1 MSPLEPQSAADY
13 DDRSTEAVKSVL
25 LEIGQI
31 LGSYKGK
38 FVVVGGLIPWLL
50 QNDEDMP
57 HVGTLDIDLGLDPSV
72 LADGEYASL
81 IELLK
86 GHGYRQRDDLNPNL
100 KRFQL
105 VRELPQ
111 EDGSSPIE
119 VVVDFLMQ
127 SDAKVAKNNPPLV
140 EDFRVQGVKGTD
152 LAIRLAENFRL
163 SGSMPGGGTNTVNI
177 SVCSIPAFLVMK
189 GFASENRH
197 KQKDAYDR
205 YYVVRNYRDSI
216 SALAEACRPV
226 LNEPEGL
233 EGYGYIDG
241 KFAAFDAYGPT
252 SVRKF
257 VEETDVLQER
267 TPEQWQRDAFGV
279 VDQWLRLLGLREQGP
294 CDYAQI

>member
-13 DDRSTEAVKSVL
+13 DDRSIEAVKSVL

-50 QNDEDMP
+50 QNDEEMP
-57 HVGTLDIDLGLDPSV
+57 HVGSLDIDLGLDPSA
-72 LADGEYASL
+72 LADGKYASL
-81 IELLK
+81 IKLLK
-86 GHGYRQRDDLNPNL
+86 GQGYRQRNDLNPEL
-100 KRFQL
+100 KPFQL

-111 EDGSSPIE
+111 EDGSAPIE

-127 SDAKVAKNNPPLV
+127 RNVKVAKNDPPLL
-140 EDFRVQGVKGTD
+140 EDFRVQGVNGTE

-163 SGSMPGGGTNTVNI
+163 SGSMPGGGTNTVTI

-189 GFASENRH
+189 GFVIQNRH
-197 KQKDAYDR
+197 KQKDAYDI
-205 YYVVRNYRDSI
+205 YYVVRNYRDGI

-226 LNEPEGL
+226 LNEPEGR

-241 KFAAFDAYGPT
+241 KFGAFDDYGPT

-267 TPEQWQRDAFGV
+267 TPDQWQQDAFGV
-279 VDQWLRLLGLREQGP
+279 VDRWLKELGLRES
-294 CDYAQI
+294 

>member
-13 DDRSTEAVKSVL
+13 DDRSTQAVKSVL

-50 QNDEDMP
+50 QNDEEMP
-57 HVGTLDIDLGLDPSV
+57 HVGSLDIDLGLDPSA

-81 IELLK
+81 IKLLI
-86 GHGYRQRDDLNPNL
+86 GQGYRQRNDLNPEL
-100 KRFQL
+100 KPFQL

-111 EDGSSPIE
+111 EDGSSSIE

-127 SDAKVAKNNPPLV
+127 RNVRTAKNDPPLV
-140 EDFRVQGVKGTD
+140 EGFRVQGVKGTD

-163 SGSMPGGGTNTVNI
+163 SGSMPGGGANTVTI

-189 GFASENRH
+189 GFAIENRH
-197 KQKDAYDR
+197 KQKDAYDI
-205 YYVVRNYRDSI
+205 YYVVRNYRDGI
-216 SALAEACRPV
+216 TALAEACRPV
-226 LNEPEGL
+226 LSEPEGL
-233 EGYGYIDG
+233 EGYGYING
-241 KFAAFDAYGPT
+241 KFAAFDAYGPA

-267 TPEQWQRDAFGV
+267 TPEQWQQDAFGV
-279 VDQWLRLLGLREQGP
+279 VDRWLKELGLRES
-294 CDYAQI
+294 

>member
-13 DDRSTEAVKSVL
+13 DDRSTQAVKSVL

-57 HVGTLDIDLGLDPSV
+57 HVGSLDIDIDIDIDLGLDPSA

-81 IELLK
+81 IKLLK
-86 GHGYRQRDDLNPNL
+86 GQGYRQRNDLDPEL
-100 KRFQL
+100 KPFQL

-127 SDAKVAKNNPPLV
+127 RNVKVAKNDPPLV
-140 EDFRVQGVKGTD
+140 EDFRVQEVNGTD
-152 LAIRLAENFRL
+152 LALRLAETFRL
-163 SGSMPGGGTNTVNI
+163 SGSMPGGGINTVTI
-177 SVCSIPAFLVMK
+177 SVCSIPAFLLMK
-189 GFASENRH
+189 GFAIENRH
-197 KQKDAYDR
+197 KQKDAYDI
-205 YYVVRNYRDSI
+205 YYVVRNYRDGI

-233 EGYGYIDG
+233 EGYSYIDG

-279 VDQWLRLLGLREQGP
+279 VDRWLKELGLRES
-294 CDYAQI
+294 

>member
-38 FVVVGGLIPWLL
+38 LVVVGGLIPWLL
-50 QNDEDMP
+50 QNDEEMP
-57 HVGTLDIDLGLDPSV
+57 HVGSLDIDLGLDPSA

-81 IELLK
+81 IKLLK
-86 GHGYRQRDDLNPNL
+86 GQGYRQRNDLNPEL
-100 KRFQL
+100 KPFQL

-111 EDGSSPIE
+111 EDGSAPIE

-127 SDAKVAKNNPPLV
+127 RNVKVAKNDPPLL
-140 EDFRVQGVKGTD
+140 EDFRVQGVNGTE

-163 SGSMPGGGTNTVNI
+163 SGSMPGGGTNTVTI

-189 GFASENRH
+189 GFVIQNRH
-197 KQKDAYDR
+197 KQKDAYDI
-205 YYVVRNYRDSI
+205 YYVVRNYRDGI

-226 LNEPEGL
+226 LKEPEGR

-241 KFAAFDAYGPT
+241 KFGAFDDYGPT

-267 TPEQWQRDAFGV
+267 TPDQWQQDAFGV
-279 VDQWLRLLGLREQGP
+279 VDRWLKELGLRES
-294 CDYAQI
+294 

>member
-50 QNDEDMP
+50 QNDEEMP
-57 HVGTLDIDLGLDPSV
+57 HVGSLDIDLGLDPSA

-81 IELLK
+81 IKLLK
-86 GHGYRQRDDLNPNL
+86 GQGYRQRNDLNPEL
-100 KRFQL
+100 KPFQL

-111 EDGSSPIE
+111 EDGSAPIE

-127 SDAKVAKNNPPLV
+127 RNVKVAKNDPPLL
-140 EDFRVQGVKGTD
+140 EDFRVQGVNGTD

-163 SGSMPGGGTNTVNI
+163 SGSMPGGGTNTVTI

-189 GFASENRH
+189 GFAIQNRH
-197 KQKDAYDR
+197 KQKDAYDI
-205 YYVVRNYRDSI
+205 YYVVRNYRDGI
-216 SALAEACRPV
+216 SALSEACRPV
-226 LNEPEGL
+226 LSEHEGR

-241 KFAAFDAYGPT
+241 KFGAFDDYGPT

-267 TPEQWQRDAFGV
+267 TPDQWQQDAFGV
-279 VDQWLRLLGLREQGP
+279 VDRWLKELGLRES
-294 CDYAQI
+294 

>member
-13 DDRSTEAVKSVL
+13 DDRSTQAVKSVL

-57 HVGTLDIDLGLDPSV
+57 HVGTLDIDLGLNSAA

-81 IELLK
+81 IESLR
-86 GHGYRQRDDLNPNL
+86 GHGYRQRGDL
-100 KRFQL
+100 KQFQL

-111 EDGSSPIE
+111 DDGSAPIE

-127 SDAKVAKNNPPLV
+127 RDVKVVKNRPRLV
-140 EDFRVQGVKGTD
+140 EDFRVQGVNGAD
-152 LAIRLAENFRL
+152 LAIRLAEDFMLKGN
-163 SGSMPGGGTNTVNI
+163 MPDGGTNAVTI
-177 SVCSIPAFLVMK
+177 SVCSIPAFLAMK
-189 GFASENRH
+189 GFALTNRL
-197 KQKDAYDR
+197 KRKDAYDI
-205 YYVVRNYRDSI
+205 YYSIRNYPDGI
-216 SALAEACRPV
+216 PALAEACQLV
-226 LNEPEGL
+226 LDDPEGR
-233 EGYGYIDG
+233 EGYAYING
-241 KFAAFDAYGPT
+241 KFTSFDDYGPT

-267 TPEQWQRDAFGV
+267 TPEQWQQDAFGV
-279 VDQWLRLLGLREQGP
+279 VDQWLKLLGLRE
-294 CDYAQI
+294 A

>member
-38 FVVVGGLIPWLL
+38 FVVVGCLIPWLL
-50 QNDEDMP
+50 QNDEEMP
-57 HVGTLDIDLGLDPSV
+57 HVGSLDIDLGLDPSA

-81 IELLK
+81 IKLLK
-86 GHGYRQRDDLNPNL
+86 GQGYRQRNDLNPEL
-100 KRFQL
+100 KPFQL

-111 EDGSSPIE
+111 EDGSAPIE

-127 SDAKVAKNNPPLV
+127 RNVKVAKNDPPLL
-140 EDFRVQGVKGTD
+140 EDFRVQGVNGTD

-163 SGSMPGGGTNTVNI
+163 SGSMPGGGTNTVTI

-189 GFASENRH
+189 GFAIQNRH
-197 KQKDAYDR
+197 KQKDAYDI
-205 YYVVRNYRDSI
+205 YYVVRNYRDGI

-226 LNEPEGL
+226 LNEPEGRG
-233 EGYGYIDG
+233 GYGYIDG
-241 KFAAFDAYGPT
+241 KFGAFDDYGPT

-267 TPEQWQRDAFGV
+267 TPDQWQQDAFGV
-279 VDQWLRLLGLREQGP
+279 VDRWLKELGLRGS
-294 CDYAQI
+294 

>member
-38 FVVVGGLIPWLL
+38 LVVVGGLIPWLL
-50 QNDEDMP
+50 QNDEEMP
-57 HVGTLDIDLGLDPSV
+57 HVGSLDIDLGLDPSA

-81 IELLK
+81 IKLLK
-86 GHGYRQRDDLNPNL
+86 GQGYRQRNDLNPEL
-100 KRFQL
+100 KPFQL

-111 EDGSSPIE
+111 EDGSAPIE

-127 SDAKVAKNNPPLV
+127 RNVKVAKNDPPLL
-140 EDFRVQGVKGTD
+140 EDFRVQGVNGTD

-163 SGSMPGGGTNTVNI
+163 SGSMPGGGTNTATI

-189 GFASENRH
+189 GFAIQNRH
-197 KQKDAYDR
+197 KQKDAYDI
-205 YYVVRNYRDSI
+205 YYVVRNYRDGI
-216 SALAEACRPV
+216 PALAEACRPV
-226 LNEPEGL
+226 LNEPEGR

-241 KFAAFDAYGPT
+241 KFGAFDDYGPT

-267 TPEQWQRDAFGV
+267 TPDQWQQDAFGV
-279 VDQWLRLLGLREQGP
+279 VDRWLKELGLRES
-294 CDYAQI
+294 

>member
-25 LEIGQI
+25 IEIGQI

-50 QNDEDMP
+50 QNDEEMP
-57 HVGTLDIDLGLDPSV
+57 HVGTIDIDLGLDPSA
-72 LADGEYASL
+72 LADGEYANL

-86 GHGYRQRDDLNPNL
+86 GHGYRQRDDLNPDL
-100 KRFQL
+100 KPFQL
-105 VRELPQ
+105 VRELSQ
-111 EDGSSPIE
+111 ENGSSPIE

-127 SDAKVAKNNPPLV
+127 RNVKVFKNRPPLV
-140 EDFRVQGVKGTD
+140 EDFRVQEVNGAD
-152 LAIRLAENFRL
+152 LAIRLAEDFRL
-163 SGSMPGGGTNTVNI
+163 NGTMPGGGTNTVTI

-189 GFASENRH
+189 GFAVQMRH
-197 KQKDAYDR
+197 KQKDAYDI
-205 YYVVRNYRDSI
+205 YYVIRNYSGGI
-216 SALAEACRPV
+216 PTLAEACRPV
-226 LNEPEGL
+226 LEDPEGR

-241 KFAAFDAYGPT
+241 KFGAFDDYGPT

-267 TPEQWQRDAFGV
+267 TPDQWQQDAFGV
-279 VDQWLRLLGLREQGP
+279 VDQWLKQLGLRES
-294 CDYAQI
+294 

>member
-50 QNDEDMP
+50 QNDEEMP
-57 HVGTLDIDLGLDPSV
+57 HVGSLDIDLGLDPSA

-81 IELLK
+81 IKLLK
-86 GHGYRQRDDLNPNL
+86 GQGYRQRNDLNPEL
-100 KRFQL
+100 KPFQL

-111 EDGSSPIE
+111 EDGSAPIE

-127 SDAKVAKNNPPLV
+127 RNVKVAKNDPPLL
-140 EDFRVQGVKGTD
+140 EDFRVQGVNGTD

-163 SGSMPGGGTNTVNI
+163 SGSMPGGGTNTVTI

-189 GFASENRH
+189 GFAIQNRH
-197 KQKDAYDR
+197 KQKDAYDI
-205 YYVVRNYRDSI
+205 YYVVRNYRAGI
-216 SALAEACRPV
+216 PALAEACRPV
-226 LNEPEGL
+226 LNEPEGR
-233 EGYGYIDG
+233 EGYGYIVG
-241 KFAAFDAYGPT
+241 KFGAFDDYGPT

-267 TPEQWQRDAFGV
+267 TPDQWQQDAFGV
-279 VDQWLRLLGLREQGP
+279 VDRWLKELGLRES
-294 CDYAQI
+294 